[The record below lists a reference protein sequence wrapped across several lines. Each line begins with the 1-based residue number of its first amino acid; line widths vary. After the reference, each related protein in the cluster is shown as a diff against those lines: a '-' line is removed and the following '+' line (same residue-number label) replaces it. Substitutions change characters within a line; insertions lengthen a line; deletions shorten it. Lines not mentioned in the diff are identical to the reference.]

1 MLLRLRRRFIPVTTR
16 GRISALVAVA
26 AVIALIS
33 AGLVLL
39 TGGSSTQVT
48 AYFTQTTGVYP
59 GSTVRILGVPVG
71 TIDSVQPEGKQVRV
85 TMAVNSGVPIPAKAD
100 AVVVAASVVADRYIQ
115 LLPAYTSGP
124 QLASGAVIPASRTA
138 TPVEVDQLY
147 SSLAK
152 LATDL

>member
-1 MLLRLRRRFIPVTTR
+1 MLMRLRRRFIPVSTR
-16 GRISALVAVA
+16 GRIGALVAVA

-48 AYFTQTTGVYP
+48 AYFTQT
-59 GSTVRILGVPVG
+59 IGVPVG
-71 TIDSVQPEGKQVRV
+71 TIDSVQPEGKQVKV
-85 TMAVNSGVPIPAKAD
+85 TMTVNSGVPIPAKAD

-124 QLASGAVIPASRTA
+124 RLASGAVIPASRTA